1 MQVCIHCHS
10 PVAPFS
16 WACGA
21 CGWRATVRDGV
32 ACLAP
37 GMIQENDG
45 FQEAL
50 FDEYQSL
57 HAQHFW
63 FVYRRRLIMWALR
76 TYFPQL
82 RSFLEVGCGTAE
94 NLAAIIAQHPHA
106 DVCGGE
112 PSLHALQ
119 VARRNCGAKF
129 LQLDARAIPFV
140 DAFDVVGAFDVIE
153 HIDSDERALRE
164 MYKACH
170 RGGGVILTVP
180 QHPKLWS
187 PVDDAA
193 KHKRRYTRSELIQ
206 KLRRAGFRPVYVN
219 SFMSLL
225 LPAMV
230 WSRMR
235 QRRKGSDSNVDEGFR
250 IGPAVNRALSA
261 VCDLEYR
268 LLTAGVPFHAG
279 GSLLGVATKE

>member
-170 RGGGVILTVP
+170 RGGG
-180 QHPKLWS
+180 
-187 PVDDAA
+187 
-193 KHKRRYTRSELIQ
+193 
-206 KLRRAGFRPVYVN
+206 
-219 SFMSLL
+219 
-225 LPAMV
+225 
-230 WSRMR
+230 
-235 QRRKGSDSNVDEGFR
+235 
-250 IGPAVNRALSA
+250 
-261 VCDLEYR
+261 
-268 LLTAGVPFHAG
+268 
-279 GSLLGVATKE
+279 